1 MKLSSASRAAITV
14 VITGAVLA
22 PGALASIDVNM
33 RGKGSITYTNDGNPV
48 QRTRSFTGGVMG
60 EYKHPNYA
68 NPLDNAAPNSGE
80 SWTNDNAFVNKAAK
94 DRFKYPGAYNNM
106 VPLGTLHPEGKDELQ
121 RIIQQAHTEGSARD
135 EEMYARKRARDA
147 RPTPQPQTQ
156 QSRPTAQPQEDEY
169 AYQVKNSKGQ
179 TEYEAMMERVN
190 SGATTPRSTN
200 TASSRCPTGTS
211 YHKIKSGGLLFKK
224 TVAEGCYTDFQA
236 SQLRMQADSNHR
248 QKTRDFQRD
257 IQEATKTRDPI
268 NCSGTVN
275 SWGNGYATYNTN
287 CY

>member
-1 MKLSSASRAAITV
+1 MDTQLITPTVIKDSVNFQVLTKMNFFSAIATAALVTSPFILPSAAKASLSLPSMYQCIDDAASAVSIAEHGRRLEWSRYKKEGQIICHYAFQAQGSAVQRIEVGIEKAGYKGKIEGIDLLTDYERHTFVQPEPKSQPQRSASK
-14 VITGAVLA
+14 
-22 PGALASIDVNM
+22 P
-33 RGKGSITYTNDGNPV
+33 
-48 QRTRSFTGGVMG
+48 
-60 EYKHPNYA
+60 
-68 NPLDNAAPNSGE
+68 
-80 SWTNDNAFVNKAAK
+80 
-94 DRFKYPGAYNNM
+94 
-106 VPLGTLHPEGKDELQ
+106 
-121 RIIQQAHTEGSARD
+121 
-135 EEMYARKRARDA
+135 
-147 RPTPQPQTQ
+147 
-156 QSRPTAQPQEDEY
+156 
-169 AYQVKNSKGQ
+169 Q

-190 SGATTPRSTN
+190 SGAPTPTPSRSTYTPAPRSTSKPSR
-200 TASSRCPTGTS
+200 TASSSSSRCPEGTS